1 MATHRE
7 GDYDTREA
15 AVVVAPYEIVK
26 LDANDRVVKAAA
38 GTDAIRGVIET
49 GGKVGTSVS
58 FARLNG
64 TGSFKVRVGTVAV
77 AKGAKLTSNAS
88 GRAVTA
94 VTGDT
99 VFGTAN
105 AAVGAGEVVEYE
117 KCDKVA

>member
-1 MATHRE
+1 MSTYRE

-15 AVVVAPYEIVK
+15 AAAVEPYEIIK
-26 LDANDRVVKAAA
+26 LDTNDKVVKAAA
-38 GTDAIRGVIET
+38 GTDAIKGVVQQ
-49 GGKVGTSVS
+49 GGKVGASVS

-64 TGSFKVRVGTVAV
+64 VGSFKVRLGGTV

-94 VTGDT
+94 TTGDT
-99 VFGTAN
+99 QFGTALQ
-105 AAVGAGEVVEYE
+105 AGVSGDVIEYE